1 MKQFAGF
8 PARTEFVP
16 VPAAFFSQL
25 MPEIGDID
33 ELKVT
38 LHLFRLLYP
47 RKGYPRFVTL
57 TELENDIGLKTSL
70 KVGDKAEKPSLETI
84 LGKAIERG
92 AILSLKVNQ
101 EAGVETI
108 YLLNT
113 AADREALTKI
123 GSGEIKLAGLDIK
136 NKPREAA
143 DPAPNIYALYES
155 NIGILTP
162 MVAEELKDAEQ
173 NYPLTWIEDAIKE
186 AVNANKRNWRYIA
199 RILERWSTEGKK
211 DGTYQRD
218 TKKTD
223 PDKYFRGQYKD
234 YIQR

>member
-16 VPAAFFSQL
+16 VPAAFFSQV
-25 MPEIGDID
+25 MPEIDDVD

-57 TELENDIGLKTSL
+57 TELENDIGLKASL
-70 KVGDKAEKPSLETI
+70 KVGDKMAKPSLETI
-84 LGKAIERG
+84 LSKTIERG
-92 AILSLKVNQ
+92 AFLSLKVNQ

-113 AADREALTKI
+113 AADREALSKI
-123 GSGEIKLAGLDIK
+123 GSGEIKLAGLDVK
-136 NKPREAA
+136 NKTHEAA
-143 DPAPNIYALYES
+143 DSAPNIYALYES
-155 NIGILTP
+155 NIGMLTP
-162 MVAEELKDAEQ
+162 MVAEELKDAEK
-173 NYPLTWIEDAIKE
+173 NYPLVWIEDAIKE

-223 PDKYFRGQYKD
+223 PDKYVKD
-234 YIQR
+234 KYWQLFQH